1 LGVFTVTISLEKNGL
16 LRLPVVVTEDTF
28 NPKDPPPVLLAL
40 LDGGANCNLISN
52 SRARSLAIVPQLEEG
67 IINFGNTSSS
77 MITHSLV
84 LALTATYNELQFTFH
99 AKFLICNCPEDIIIG
114 RPTLNST
121 GLMHLYI
128 CEGDVAPNPFEVHTV
143 SSKISIEILDDESGE
158 LNDVEAKSDEP
169 AFSAETENLWIPFC
183 SMIKTEPEVMFNVM
197 DWCARNTDVPVKE
210 VLLNFSNFVS
220 QMPAQYKRIH
230 RADLIIE
237 RKSHLNAPWK
247 PLNKAIYILQNALN
261 SVWDV
266 SNRGI
271 AKFRPMLIPFDWDAY
286 KAVRVNAQNL
296 NEPMSA
302 ALKELLD
309 GFEAKSLV
317 VDVPRDVLNS
327 LTTISPL
334 MVYPKKTPGKYRLLW
349 DGKRSGV
356 NQASLPMSGASP
368 VADEHI
374 NRLSNHD
381 IVNVADADNFYWQ
394 LPLAQESQPLTTF
407 LTKFGLKMFTV
418 CPQGHRNVCAHV
430 SNVVGDAMIKE
441 EIQDVW
447 AAYFD
452 DHHSAAN
459 FGDEESTKFHPELIL
474 LLQFHVYAIRYNVVF
489 APEKA
494 LLGHNSAEFLGFT
507 CSKAGKAISMKRIE
521 CLMLIKI
528 PKSRDELQQLLGCF
542 VFVAKWMQNFSALAA
557 PLYDLLKK
565 GSRFLKEWSP
575 QHVLAIEAM
584 KECAKNAPILKII
597 DYKKTLFF
605 ETDASPLLSIS
616 AVLYQIVDGKEL
628 PACYG
633 SKKLTASQKKWPAV
647 QVEFYSI
654 VHFSR
659 DWRTTMIGAE
669 IHMRID
675 ARNLLWAEK
684 SQNVWIQNWFHEIST
699 FLQIVKVTHVEGKN
713 HQPCDG
719 LSRVVNL
726 AVVNV
731 EDEYLVTCLESSV
744 ICPVTFEL
752 CVNEIDLDELAAME
766 ADPTCNEMLTE
777 FTDVAGPAMT
787 KLRYYIISLCHN
799 HIIGHA
805 GVTGTCSL
813 IRRANLHK
821 CKCFS
826 SLTEMTE
833 LVSIFVKGCP
843 TCQLT
848 WSLLSSRYPMSEMVL
863 NEYFEIIDCDWV
875 HLGLD
880 LFGNKEAL
888 VVRDRLTRYVE
899 IFPSNTATGEEFAKY
914 LLIISGRYGAPAEV
928 CTDGPTVFTAHFIDC
943 FLSLLGTKRKKILT
957 YRPKAMPAERSVKDV
972 IRHLRVLIVDRPEV
986 LKKWSSHLP
995 IAMSVINDTF
1005 CVATQ
1010 TTPNKMMYG
1019 DKVNRIRGILTAH
1032 GESSIRIVGPSFA
1045 AEVSIAHALIMSAA
1059 EECFQNRLRKALNAM
1074 PDFDADK
1081 VYRPGEYVVA
1091 IVPANQAGKRP
1102 KLLPKVRGLYIVL
1115 KTEGNNG
1122 SSVTCR
1128 NVHDDTIEIIHAQDL
1143 KPIDLSAIESADE
1156 ILTLASGLKATP
1168 EYIVVRISDH
1178 RFTATSMRPPSLRDV
1193 DLNSLSFLCHYSGLP
1208 EEESTWWNQYKDVK
1222 HLALIAK
1229 YLEEADSI
1237 IPETIANGTAFDD
1250 STVAQLKSFARH
1262 YDIAISD
1269 RDTKSVIIIK
1279 IQRARAESLSR

>member
-1 LGVFTVTISLEKNGL
+1 M
-16 LRLPVVVTEDTF
+16 
-28 NPKDPPPVLLAL
+28 AL

-52 SRARSLAIVPQLEEG
+52 SRARSLHIVPQIEEG
-67 IINFGNTSSS
+67 NIRFGNASQNK
-77 MITHSLV
+77 ITHSLF
-84 LALTATYNELQFTFH
+84 LALTAKYNEVTFTFH
-99 AKFLICNCPEDIIIG
+99 EKYFICDCPEDIIIG

-121 GLMHLYI
+121 GLIHLYI
-128 CEGDVAPNPFEVHTV
+128 SGCDVAPNPFELHAY
-143 SSKISIEILDDESGE
+143 SSDISIEILDDQVGE
-158 LNDVEAKSDEP
+158 LNDDEVLPEEP
-169 AFSAETENLWIPFC
+169 AFCDDTEDLWIHFC
-183 SMIKTEPEVMFNVM
+183 SLIKSEPDVLFNVL
-197 DWCARNTDVPVKE
+197 DWCARNTDVPVKKILSE
-210 VLLNFSNFVS
+210 FNNFSS
-220 QMPAQYKRIH
+220 QMPVEYKRI
-230 RADLIIE
+230 RRSDLVIE
-237 RKSHLNAPWK
+237 RKSHPNAPWK
-247 PLNKAIYILQNALN
+247 SLNKAIFILQNALN
-261 SVWDV
+261 SVWDI

-271 AKFRPMLIPFDWDAY
+271 AKFRPMLIPFDWSAY
-286 KAVRVNAQNL
+286 KPVRVNAQNL
-296 NEPMSA
+296 NEPMSK
-302 ALKELLD
+302 ALRELLD

-317 VDVPRDVLNS
+317 VDVPKEDLDT

-334 MVYPKKTPGKYRLLW
+334 MVYPKKDPLKYRLLW

-356 NQASLPMSGASP
+356 NRASLPISGASP

-374 NRLSNHD
+374 NRLCNHD

-394 LPLAQESQPLTTF
+394 LPLAKESQPLTVF
-407 LTKFGLKMFTV
+407 LTKFGLKMFAV
-418 CPQGHRNVCAHV
+418 CPQGHPNVCAHV
-430 SNVVGDAMIKE
+430 SNVVGDAFIQE
-441 EIQDVW
+441 EIQDDW
-447 AAYFD
+447 GNYFD
-452 DHHSAAN
+452 DHHGAAN
-459 FGDEESTKFHPELIL
+459 FGETELTKFHPELIS

-489 APEKA
+489 GPAKA
-494 LLGHNSAEFLGFT
+494 LLGYNSAEFLGFT
-507 CSKAGKAISMKRIE
+507 CSKAGKAISLNRIK

-528 PKSRDELQQLLGCF
+528 PKTRDELQQLLGCF

-565 GSRFLKEWSP
+565 GTRFLKEWS
-575 QHVLAIEAM
+575 QKHELAIEAM
-584 KECAKNAPILKII
+584 KVCAQNAPILKII
-597 DYKKTLFF
+597 DYTKILYF
-605 ETDASPLLSIS
+605 ETDASPMLSIS

-633 SKKLTASQKKWPAV
+633 SKKLTAAQRKWPAV

-654 VHFSR
+654 VHFAR
-659 DWRTTMIGAE
+659 DWRKTMIGAE

-684 SQNVWIQNWFHEIST
+684 SQNVWIQNWYHEVST

-726 AVVNV
+726 AIVNV
-731 EDEYLVTCLESSV
+731 EEEFLVTCLE
-744 ICPVTFEL
+744 CPGVCPNTFEL
-752 CVNEIDLDELAAME
+752 CVNEIDME
-766 ADPTCNEMLTE
+766 EVKDMEDDPTCMEMMPE
-777 FTDVAGPAMT
+777 FAGIAGPVMT

-799 HIIGHA
+799 HIVGHA

-848 WSLLSSRYPMSEMVL
+848 WSLLVSRYPMSEMVL
-863 NEYFEIIDCDWV
+863 HEYFEIIDCDWV

-888 VVRDRLTRYVE
+888 VIRDRLTRYVE

-914 LLIISGRYGAPAEV
+914 LLVISGRYGSPAEV

-943 FLSLLGTKRKKILT
+943 FLALLGTKRKKILT

-972 IRHLRVLIVDRPEV
+972 IRHLRSLIVDRPEV
-986 LKKWSSHLP
+986 LNKWSSHLP

-1005 CVATQ
+1005 CIATQ

-1032 GESSIRIVGPSFA
+1032 GESSLRIVGPNFA
-1045 AEVSIAHALIMSAA
+1045 AEVSVAHALIIAAA
-1059 EECFQNRLRKALNAM
+1059 EDFFQERLKKALQNM
-1074 PDFDADK
+1074 PDFDADMI
-1081 VYRPGEYVVA
+1081 YRPGEYVVA
-1091 IVPANQAGKRP
+1091 IVPPNQKGKRP
-1102 KLLPKVRGLYIVL
+1102 KLLPKVRGLFIVL

-1143 KPIDLSAIESADE
+1143 LPIDLKAIETADE
-1156 ILTLASGLKATP
+1156 ILTLASGLTAIP

-1178 RFTATSMRPPSLRDV
+1178 RFTATSMRPPSLRNI
-1193 DLNSLSFLCHYSGLP
+1193 DLESLSFLCHYSGLP

-1222 HLALIAK
+1222 HLALMRT
-1229 YLEEADSI
+1229 YLEQADSI
-1237 IPETIANGTAFDD
+1237 VPETIANGDAFED

-1262 YDIAISD
+1262 YNIPILD
-1269 RDTKSVIIIK
+1269 RDNKSTIINK
-1279 IQRARAESLSR
+1279 IHRARADSLSR